1 MIFNSNFS
9 PALSGL
15 QTAAAKTAQSAE
27 KVVADTAQTFNSFEK
42 SLSENPAA
50 EASAPSAVQS
60 ALYTPVSV
68 VPDIVADMTTMQTAT
83 HAYKANIAAVESWNA
98 MMKAAADIT
107 KTPTDHSV

>member
-15 QTAAAKTAQSAE
+15 QSAAAKTAQSAE
-27 KVVADTAQTFNSFEK
+27 KVVADTAQVFNSFEK
-42 SLSENPAA
+42 SLSENPAV
-50 EASAPSAVQS
+50 EAAVAPVTQN
-60 ALYTPVSV
+60 ALYAPVSV
-68 VPDIVADMTTMQTAT
+68 IPDIAADITTMQAAA

-98 MMKAAADIT
+98 MMKAAADMT